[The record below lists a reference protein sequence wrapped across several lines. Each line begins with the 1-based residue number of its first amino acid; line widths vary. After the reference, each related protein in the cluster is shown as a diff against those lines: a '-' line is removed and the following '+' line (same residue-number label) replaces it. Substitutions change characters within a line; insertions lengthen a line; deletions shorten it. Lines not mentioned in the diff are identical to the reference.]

1 MGLVGNFD
9 EKTKQQHLVIPSV
22 GFFLVIHV
30 STNGKLVV
38 WIPGIPFM
46 IGIVALG

>member
-1 MGLVGNFD
+1 MGLVVILM
-9 EKTKQQHLVIPSV
+9 EKTKQQHLVLPSV

-46 IGIVALG
+46 KGIVTLG